1 MHGRLGIHVCG
12 TWIWMACT
20 HATQG
25 HGCVYNP
32 PTHTRRLALVR
43 FRSHAIKSI
52 SLQKAGA
59 QALFRIL
66 SAFPSLP
73 PSLHPPT
80 TGPHPSACIHAG
92 FSSFPLYSR
101 GLLAPC
107 LQVPSDAFDEVVHGV
122 LELGDVGGIDSI
134 GAKDEP
140 ELGLEKGAV
149 RAQATHNAARALVAG
164 VRVDG
169 PCLRNLRHERA
180 KPCDA
185 PLEVGCS

>member
-73 PSLHPPT
+73 PSLPPFLHPPT
-80 TGPHPSACIHAG
+80 HRPTPPCMHSCW
-92 FSSFPLYSR
+92 FLLLSS
-101 GLLAPC
+101 LLAWLASTLP
-107 LQVPSDAFDEVVHGV
+107 PS
-122 LELGDVGGIDSI
+122 
-134 GAKDEP
+134 P
-140 ELGLEKGAV
+140 Q
-149 RAQATHNAARALVAG
+149 RR
-164 VRVDG
+164 
-169 PCLRNLRHERA
+169 LRRSR
-180 KPCDA
+180 PWR
-185 PLEVGCS
+185 S